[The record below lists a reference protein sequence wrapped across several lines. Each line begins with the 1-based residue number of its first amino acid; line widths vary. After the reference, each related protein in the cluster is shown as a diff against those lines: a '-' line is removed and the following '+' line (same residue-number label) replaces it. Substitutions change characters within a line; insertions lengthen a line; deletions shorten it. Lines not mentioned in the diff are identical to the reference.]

1 MAVTRAYREAI
12 RGLASMKTLDLWYS
26 RVDAE
31 ALVAQFQSTAS
42 AKRRKLMEKNLAKTR
57 AKDSLR
63 AFSKL
68 TTIVDGEPRIV
79 GDPPLI
85 VPIEDLADG
94 RDIEAFARGVIRGY
108 RRTLQGDRKHLLERF
123 RYVHAAR
130 KVVGVGS
137 VGTRAWIILMLGRDN
152 EDPLFLQL
160 KQAEASVLEPFLGKS
175 QYANHGQRV
184 VEGQRLMQA
193 ASDIMLGWDRIT
205 GPEGVKWD
213 FYMRQLWDN
222 KGSVIIEG
230 MKPREL
236 AAYARD
242 LRPDAGPRA
251 RALRG
256 RRHDR
261 RLPRHRATR
270 WTRRWPTSP
279 SSTPTRTNSTTPHSS
294 AAVKTGTRQSAN
306 GALAGMTG
314 MSSDAVGASVI
325 RPIRSVWPDAWSG
338 PTMTLAPTNMALPIA
353 PGRAHIARWSV
364 NAMSSTGHPDLSNHD
379 MPRARHLLMLEFGD
393 RKEFDDPKLE
403 YRRLFSELLGTFLLV
418 LVAAGGG
425 ILHGKGQISLAAAVV
440 APGLMVLA
448 IILFMG
454 AVSGAH
460 LNPAVSL
467 AFAVRG
473 DFRWRRVPGYIIVQ
487 LLGATLAACSCW
499 RCSGTSSISA
509 RPCPDPA
516 TTTGRRS

>member
-1 MAVTRAYREAI
+1 
-12 RGLASMKTLDLWYS
+12 MKTLDLWYS

-31 ALVAQFQSTAS
+31 ALIAEFQSTAS
-42 AKRRKLMEKNLAKTR
+42 AKRRKLMEKNLAKTQ

-68 TTIVDGEPRIV
+68 TTIVDGEPRIA

-94 RDIEAFARGVIRGY
+94 RDIETFARGVIHGY

-137 VGTRAWIILMLGRDN
+137 VGTRAWIILMLGRDK

-175 QYANHGQRV
+175 RYANHGQRV

-205 GPEGVKWD
+205 GPGGVKWD

-236 AAYARD
+236 AAYAEICGQT
-242 LRPDAGPRA
+242 LA
-251 RALRG
+251 RAHARSGDSVTISAYLG
-256 RRHDR
+256 KSDAMDQALADFAELYADR
-261 RLPRHRATR
+261 NELDYAELT
-270 WTRRWPTSP
+270 
-279 SSTPTRTNSTTPHSS
+279 
-294 AAVKTGTRQSAN
+294 AAVKTGRVKAQD

-314 MSSDAVGASVI
+314 TSSDAVGASVDPPHPQ
-325 RPIRSVWPDAWSG
+325 RFARRLERANDDPG
-338 PTMTLAPTNMALPIA
+338 PHEHGAGIA

-364 NAMSSTGHPDLSNHD
+364 NAMSTTTGHPDLSNHD
-379 MPRARHLLMLEFGD
+379 LPRARHLLMLEFGS
-393 RKEFDDPKLE
+393 RTEFDDPKLAISPAVLRADGHILARA
-403 YRRLFSELLGTFLLV
+403 RRCRRRAPSWQG
-418 LVAAGGG
+418 ADQPRGGG
-425 ILHGKGQISLAAAVV
+425 GRTRVDGAGDHPVHGRGIRRPPEPGGV
-440 APGLMVLA
+440 AG
-448 IILFMG
+448 F
-454 AVSGAH
+454 
-460 LNPAVSL
+460 
-467 AFAVRG
+467 RG
-473 DFRWRRVPGYIIVQ
+473 PW
-487 LLGATLAACSCW
+487 
-499 RCSGTSSISA
+499 
-509 RPCPDPA
+509 
-516 TTTGRRS
+516 